1 MASVTAMD
9 DRERRVRAKNR
20 AMLAL
25 LLGLVALFYAI
36 AIVRMGG

>member
-1 MASVTAMD
+1 MAEVAAMD
-9 DRERRVRAKNR
+9 DRKRRIRAKNR

-36 AIVRMGG
+36 AIVRMGH